1 MLKKSYIYT
10 LLALTLFTTCGREEV
25 SLTEE
30 AGNGKKLVL
39 KYRIEQF
46 GPTPEPVVH
55 SDHYININTLYVLF
69 LNTVQTEAANW

>member
-10 LLALTLFTTCGREEV
+10 LLALMLFTTCGREEI

-46 GPTPEPVVH
+46 GQTTEPVAN
-55 SDHYININTLYVLF
+55 SDRYIDINTLYVLF
-69 LNTVQTEAANW
+69 